1 MTPAQVGKF
10 CVDIRHADAE
20 NSHSDAVS
28 PSTRLIGLTGIAGLV
43 IVGALLG
50 PMMRAADPPVHGAAQ
65 AGGAVV
71 FAHRGFPEL
80 TEVGFRSAREM
91 QLTGR
96 IENGR
101 DATGPTFVLVEPSGQ
116 NVRIAYAN
124 GGDPAL
130 RLVLEKCRDGSTY
143 SVTGTVLDWGR
154 GIRSFNMGK
163 PLTISR

>member
-1 MTPAQVGKF
+1 M
-10 CVDIRHADAE
+10 
-20 NSHSDAVS
+20 S

-43 IVGALLG
+43 IVGSWLG
-50 PMMRAADPPVHGAAQ
+50 PMMRGSDAPVHATTHAA
-65 AGGAVV
+65 GSVV

-96 IENGR
+96 IESGR
-101 DATGPTFVLVEPSGQ
+101 DATGPTFVLVGPGGQ
-116 NVRIAYAN
+116 NIRIAYAN